1 MTDQMQSLKT
11 AIISNANGMELQVSN
26 FGATIISL
34 KVPNKQDTLTEVV
47 AGLSSPLDYLKDE
60 YLNQNR
66 CLGSSNGR
74 YAGRISGGGY
84 QIDGTFYELSQHK
97 GEHLHGGFNGFD
109 KKYWN
114 FERVVR
120 DDNPTITLSYTSKH
134 LEEGHPGNLQVS
146 VTYQLLETN
155 ELIIT
160 YNAKTDAPTHVT
172 LTNHSYFNL
181 NGNGTIC
188 NHKLQVKSDRYLD
201 VDFETTIPSGNILDS
216 ANTRVDRNELET
228 IARDDFRGFDDTFI
242 LTSNKPHARLISEDT
257 GIEMI
262 VDTNQKTFVIF
273 TPKNFDGVTF
283 KDGLTYGDFPAICFE
298 AQNYP
303 DAPNHINFPSTLL
316 LPDETYVN
324 RTSFRF
330 SIY

>member
-1 MTDQMQSLKT
+1 MSSLKT
-11 AIISNANGMELQVSN
+11 AIISNTNGMELHVSN

-34 KVPNKQDTLTEVV
+34 KVPNKQGTLTEVV
-47 AGLSSPLDYLKDE
+47 VGLSSPLDYLKDD

-66 CLGSSNGR
+66 CLGSSCGR

-84 QIDGTFYELSQHK
+84 KIDGKFYALSQHK

-114 FERVVR
+114 FESVERHE
-120 DDNPTITLSYTSKH
+120 NPTIRLSYTSNH

-160 YNAKTDAPTHVT
+160 YNAETDEPTHVN

-188 NHKLQVKSDRYLD
+188 NHKLQIKSDCYLE
-201 VDFETTIPSGNILDS
+201 VDSKTTIPSGEILS
-216 ANTRVDRNELET
+216 SFGTRVDRNDLDV
-228 IARDDFRGFDDTFI
+228 IANENFRGFDDTFI
-242 LTSNKPHARLISEDT
+242 LTTEVNCARLISEDT

-262 VDTNQKTFVIF
+262 VDTNQTTFVVF
-273 TPKNFDGVTF
+273 TPKNFDNVTF
-283 KDGLTYGDFPAICFE
+283 KEGLTYSDFPAICFE

-303 DAPNHINFPSTLL
+303 DAPNHIIFPSSLL
-316 LPDETYVN
+316 LPEEIYEN
-324 RTSFRF
+324 KTSFRF
-330 SIY
+330 KIIS